1 MIAVERIDLGA
12 KFQVYPGEMQLFN
25 KVFNRFDVSLLNE
38 DEKELYYAM
47 LDDVQTFV
55 FSNT

>member
-1 MIAVERIDLGA
+1 MITAERIDLGA

-25 KVFNRFDVSLLNE
+25 KVFNRFDVSLLNA

-47 LDDVQTFV
+47 LDDVQAFV
-55 FSNT
+55 LSNT